1 MNKIQRKHKGKYR
14 IPIFKIVLLSA
25 GTFWMTYL
33 MWDSGR
39 IIDGSLVF
47 YAVNSIDA
55 IWHLS
60 LIGNLT
66 HSFPPTHPG
75 LDPITLK
82 GYNFL
87 YDFLLSRFVTFYSFD
102 KLDLF
107 FRLFPPF
114 IAIFYGLSGFAVA
127 QVLKMKKITSF
138 ILVYLLYFGF
148 GFEELL
154 SFIFRID
161 LDPGIVH
168 SSANMVDPSVILSVI
183 LLFCI
188 FILFFSAKNAKQTL
202 LPAIMLGILPMI
214 KIYTAVL
221 AFISVASCV

>member
-1 MNKIQRKHKGKYR
+1 MIFEVVLFSVVLFAVFYLPGRFILRKLDYKFQSQIIHFPVSVAVGLSSFIFCTFLLSYLHLDFLYNLFILFPILFELKEMNKIQRKHKGKYR

-127 QVLKMKKITSF
+127 
-138 ILVYLLYFGF
+138 
-148 GFEELL
+148 
-154 SFIFRID
+154 
-161 LDPGIVH
+161 H
-168 SSANMVDPSVILSVI
+168 
-183 LLFCI
+183 
-188 FILFFSAKNAKQTL
+188 
-202 LPAIMLGILPMI
+202 
-214 KIYTAVL
+214 AVR
-221 AFISVASCV
+221 